1 MVPWERLPWVVGVR
15 RTRDGAP
22 NGVGVLVT
30 DRHVITCAHV
40 TVPRGRREPPDGPV
54 YVRFQHTA
62 ADPVPAVVAEGGW
75 HPQDSRDWTGDVAVL
90 ELRGPLPPEAR
101 PAPLVST
108 QDGIWGHTFHAYG
121 YPEGTHKWG
130 GVSTDGRCVGPA
142 ETEWIQLQAGSALGQ
157 EIAPGFSGSPVWDMT
172 LEGVIGIVVTRDRP
186 GEKRDPR
193 TGYAIP
199 VERLAHYWPPLT
211 ALIRRPEAAER
222 RERQA
227 EQDRQDRLE
236 SLLELPLRADGQL
249 PKIREIRFYDIGV
262 TPSKDLDRD
271 PDPPYAPRRREDALL
286 DRALASAPFILVTGD
301 SKAGKSRTLIE
312 LLRRRLPEARLVVPD
327 RTPSAPGA
335 LARLRLPTGG
345 DRAVLWLDDLDDYLQ
360 PGGVDLKVLGG
371 FARLDPPVTVV
382 ATLTSERLT
391 RVLSAKDEVSR
402 TARTVLGR
410 ATRIELSR
418 LFHEEDLPE
427 ARRLYED
434 EDFTDRGIGER
445 MVAAPLLEETYN
457 GGREGCPDGWAVVRA
472 AVDWQRMGCGAPLT
486 ESTLRALAAGYR
498 AAAPPH
504 RVLTDE
510 AFRTGL
516 AWAMRPVAGSIT
528 LLGQFP
534 GGTEPSYRAFAYL
547 PGYLDHRPVPEP
559 TAVPDHAWRHAVAT
573 VPTGDLLGVAFAA
586 FTREQGDIAVLAL
599 ERAHD
604 SGDGDVVA
612 WASLLLGEVA
622 LNALDVARARALLE
636 EAAGSGRADVVPLAQ
651 VDLAAV
657 LNLLGRCEEACHQLE
672 LALASHHPQA
682 VPLAQAGLGG
692 LLIEQGEPERARGL
706 LESALAS
713 GDPQSVPLA
722 EANLGGLLLRRGEMS
737 APRAAAKGKPGTA
750 PEDPPSPPLSR
761 PADATSRT
769 TEPAPRP
776 RGEPPGP
783 ITLPRAV
790 RDSALSQAVPLAQVN
805 LSALLLDRGELDRAR
820 TLLESAL
827 ASANPMVLPL
837 AQDGLGRL
845 LAQQGEFDLARP
857 LVEAAAASPFVFAAQ
872 NAQITAGWMLWVQ
885 GDKERGRAALE
896 RVADHSDLAQSLRA
910 RHQLALLLAT
920 DGDREGAAAELRRVA
935 DSGHES
941 WALLARV
948 DLGAVWTA
956 DGDHERAARVLTEVA
971 RSGHP
976 EQSARAADLLGDAL
990 AAQGEWAGAEGAYR
1004 RAIGSRH
1011 PVWAPLARLDLAMML
1026 VVCGDERAR
1035 GALQEIADSAE
1046 ADHAPRAADLLGD
1059 LLARRGD
1066 HGGAEAAYGR
1076 AIGSGHPHWSRVAR
1090 IDLALMLLDSD
1101 GPEKIDEAEAL
1112 LVTEVE
1118 AESFLSPLARCFLGQ
1133 LRVHQGN
1140 PVAGRELLESAA
1152 ASDSPEAV
1160 DIARLQLGKMAADAP
1175 DLAEAEHLFEAV
1187 LASGSAVAADL
1198 APLAKA
1204 HLGAVRLNRGD
1215 TGAALE
1221 MFDEPLT
1228 PEEADDLPAVLLGC
1242 GMELLDA
1249 GEIWA
1254 AEQYLARALDLGDAE
1269 VVPRARA
1276 GLGMAR
1282 LAHRE
1287 FAEALPLL
1295 ESALREAMAAGDPPA
1310 EHLARRYLGSALARL
1325 ERYEEAKAVL
1335 VPLARSADQEERPQ
1349 ALLLLGRLAADEGAH
1364 AEARAWFGQAVETD
1378 DATVVAAARV
1388 ALGETRASLGAGP
1401 ERERESEPVA
1411 GMEPVPVR
1419 EPVAGPAPVVEPS
1432 SAPQPPPPSPPSPP
1446 PPVSREPG
1454 LPAPLL
1460 VLLAQVAYGE
1470 GQPGE
1475 ARYWLERA
1483 EQAAREAGHAPDP
1496 AAGALPED
1504 LAEASNRPR
1513 TPSPDRI
1520 TGQEHGEEPS

>member
-1 MVPWERLPWVVGVR
+1 MVRWERLPWVVGVR

-40 TVPRGRREPPDGPV
+40 LVPQGRKEPPDGPV
-54 YVRFQHTA
+54 HVRFQHA
-62 ADPVPAVVAEGGW
+62 AAEDLVPAVVAEGGW
-75 HPQDSRDWTGDVAVL
+75 HPQDSRNWTGDVAVL
-90 ELRGPLPPEAR
+90 ELRGPLPPEAH

-108 QDGIWGHTFHAYG
+108 EGGTWGHAFHAYG

-142 ETEWIQLQAGSALGQ
+142 ETEWIQLQAGSELGQ

-199 VERLAHYWPPLT
+199 VETLARYWPPL
-211 ALIRRPEAAER
+211 AGLIHRPSAVER
-222 RERQA
+222 RERD
-227 EQDRQDRLE
+227 EEKDRQDRLE
-236 SLLELPLRADGQL
+236 SLLELPLRPDGQL
-249 PKIREIRFYDIGV
+249 PKAGEIRFYDIGV

-271 PDPPYAPRRREDALL
+271 PDPPYAPRSREDAEL
-286 DRALASAPFILVTGD
+286 DRALDSASFVLVTGD
-301 SKAGKSRTLIE
+301 SKVGKSRTLIE
-312 LLRRRLPEARLVVPD
+312 RLRRRSPEPRLVVPH
-327 RTPSAPGA
+327 RAPGAPGA

-360 PGGVDLKVLGG
+360 PGGVDLKVLEA

-410 ATRIELSR
+410 ATRIRLPR
-418 LFHEEDLPE
+418 LFDDEDLPE
-427 ARRLYED
+427 AARLYEG

-445 MVAAPLLEETYN
+445 MIAAPLLEETYN
-457 GGREGCPDGWAVVRA
+457 GGREGCPEGWAIVRA
-472 AVDWQRMGCGAPLT
+472 AVDWERMGCAAPLT
-486 ESTLRALAAGYR
+486 GTTLQELAAGYR
-498 AAAPPH
+498 AGVPPY

-516 AWAMRPVAGSIT
+516 DWAMRPVAGSIA

-534 GGTEPSYRAFAYL
+534 GTTEPCYRSFAYL

-559 TAVPDHAWRHAVAT
+559 VAVPEHAWRHAVAT

-586 FTREQGDIAVLAL
+586 FTREQADFAVLAL

-612 WASLLLGEVA
+612 WSAFLLGGAA
-622 LNALDVARARALLE
+622 LIAQDVERARALLE
-636 EAAGSGRADVVPLAQ
+636 EAVASGRTDVVPLAR

-657 LNLLGRCEEACHQLE
+657 LNLLGRCEEACRHLE

-692 LLIEQGEPERARGL
+692 LLIDRGEPERARTL

-713 GDPQSVPLA
+713 GDPHSVPLA

-737 APRAAAKGKPGTA
+737 APRATAKGKPGTV
-750 PEDPPSPPLSR
+750 PEDPPPPLSR
-761 PADATSRT
+761 PSDAAPSRT
-769 TEPAPRP
+769 GASTPRP

-790 RDSALSQAVPLAQVN
+790 RDSALAQAVPLAQVN
-805 LSALLLDRGELDRAR
+805 LSVLLLDQGELDRAR

-827 ASANPMVLPL
+827 SSGNSMVLPL

-857 LVEAAAASPFVFAAQ
+857 LVEAAAASPFAFAAQ
-872 NAQITAGWMLWVQ
+872 NAKITAGWMLWVQ

-896 RVADHSDLAQSLRA
+896 QVADHSDLAQSLRA

-941 WALLARV
+941 WAPLARV
-948 DLGAVWTA
+948 DLGAVRTA
-956 DGDHERAARVLTEVA
+956 AGDHEGAVALLTEVA

-990 AAQGEWAGAEGAYR
+990 TALGEWTGAESAYR
-1004 RAIGSRH
+1004 QAIGSEH
-1011 PVWAPLARLDLAMML
+1011 PVWAPVARLDLAVML
-1026 VVCGDERAR
+1026 VARGDERAR

-1046 ADHAPRAADLLGD
+1046 ADHAPHAADLLGD
-1059 LLARRGD
+1059 LLARQGD
-1066 HGGAEAAYGR
+1066 HAGAEDAYGR
-1076 AIGSGHPHWSRVAR
+1076 AVESGHPHWSRVAR
-1090 IDLALMLLDSD
+1090 IDLALMLTDSD
-1101 GPEKIDEAEAL
+1101 DPGRIARAEAL
-1112 LVTEVE
+1112 LVTEV
-1118 AESFLSPLARCFLGQ
+1118 AADSFLSPLARCFLGQ
-1133 LRVHQGN
+1133 LRVHQGR
-1140 PVAGRELLESAA
+1140 PAEGRELLESAV

-1175 DLAEAEHLFEAV
+1175 DLDTAEALFQAV
-1187 LASGSAVAADL
+1187 LASGSAVAGDL

-1204 HLGAVRLNRGD
+1204 HLGAVRLSRGD

-1221 MFDEPLT
+1221 LFDEPLT
-1228 PEEADDLPAVLLGC
+1228 PEEADDLPALLLGC

-1254 AEQYLARALDLGDAE
+1254 AEQYLGGALALDDAE
-1269 VVPRARA
+1269 VTPRARA

-1287 FAEALPLL
+1287 FAQAVSLL
-1295 ESALREAMAAGDPPA
+1295 ERALREALAAGDAPA
-1310 EHLARRYLGSALARL
+1310 EHLVRRYLGSALARL
-1325 ERYEEAKAVL
+1325 ERHEEAKAVL
-1335 VPLARSADQEERPQ
+1335 VPLARSTDREDRPQ
-1349 ALLLLGRLAADEGAH
+1349 ALLLLGRLAELDGAAD
-1364 AEARAWFGQAVETD
+1364 EARAWFAQAAETD
-1378 DATVVAAARV
+1378 DPTVVAAAGE
-1388 ALGETRASLGAGP
+1388 ALGEIPVL
-1401 ERERESEPVA
+1401 PVA
-1411 GMEPVPVR
+1411 PVPEVR
-1419 EPVAGPAPVVEPS
+1419 TPPVVQPAPLPP
-1432 SAPQPPPPSPPSPP
+1432 PQPGPPAS
-1446 PPVSREPG
+1446 
-1454 LPAPLL
+1454 LL

-1475 ARYWLERA
+1475 ARHWLERA
-1483 EQAAREAGHAPDP
+1483 GRAAREAGHAPDP
-1496 AAGALPED
+1496 AAGALLEE
-1504 LAEASNRPR
+1504 LTEASDRPF

-1520 TGQEHGEEPS
+1520 TGREHGEEAS

>member
-1 MVPWERLPWVVGVR
+1 MLPWERLPWVVGVR

-30 DRHVITCAHV
+30 DRHVLTCAHV
-40 TVPRGRREPPDGPV
+40 TVPQGREEPPDGPV

-75 HPQDSRDWTGDVAVL
+75 HPQDSRSRTGDVAVL

-108 QDGIWGHTFHAYG
+108 EGGIRGHEFHAYG
-121 YPEGTHKWG
+121 YPEGVHKWG
-130 GVSTDGRCVGPA
+130 GVSTEGRCVGPA
-142 ETEWIQLQAGSALGQ
+142 ETEWIQLQAGSVLGHG
-157 EIAPGFSGSPVWDMT
+157 IAPGFSGSPVWDTT
-172 LEGVIGIVVTRDRP
+172 LEGVIGIVVTRDKP
-186 GEKRDPR
+186 GEKRDVR

-199 VERLAHYWPPLT
+199 VERLAHYWPPL
-211 ALIRRPEAAER
+211 AGLIRRPAAAER
-222 RERQA
+222 RERQ
-227 EQDRQDRLE
+227 EERDRRDRLE

-249 PKIREIRFYDIGV
+249 PKVREIRFYDIGV

-312 LLRRRLPEARLVVPD
+312 LLRRRLPEARLVVPH

-382 ATLTSERLT
+382 ATLTSERLA
-391 RVLSAKDEVSR
+391 RVRSTTDEVSR
-402 TARTVLGR
+402 AARTVLGR
-410 ATRIELSR
+410 ATTIELSR
-418 LFHEEDLPE
+418 LFHEEDLAE
-427 ARRLYED
+427 ARRLYQD

-457 GGREGCPDGWAVVRA
+457 GGRDGCPEGWAVVRA
-472 AVDWQRMGCGAPLT
+472 AVDWQRMGCGAPLAET
-486 ESTLRALAAGYR
+486 TLRELATGYR
-498 AAAPPH
+498 AAVPPH

-528 LLGQFP
+528 LLDQFP

-547 PGYLDHRPVPEP
+547 PGYLDQRPVPEP

-604 SGDGDVVA
+604 SGGGDVVA

-622 LNALDVARARALLE
+622 LHAQDVVRARALLE

-657 LNLLGRCEEACHQLE
+657 LNLLGRCEEACRQLE

-682 VPLAQAGLGG
+682 VPLAQAELGG
-692 LLIEQGEPERARGL
+692 LLIAQGEPERARGL

-722 EANLGGLLLRRGEMS
+722 EANLGGLLLRQGELS
-737 APRAAAKGKPGTA
+737 APRTAAKGKPGTV
-750 PEDPPSPPLSR
+750 PEGHPPPG
-761 PADATSRT
+761 PADAALFRT
-769 TEPAPRP
+769 TGATPPRTADPASRP

-790 RDSALSQAVPLAQVN
+790 RDSALAQAVPLAQVN

-827 ASANPMVLPL
+827 ASGNPLVLPL

-885 GDKERGRAALE
+885 GDKEQGRAALE
-896 RVADHSDLAQSLRA
+896 QVAGHSDLAQSLRA

-920 DGDREGAAAELRRVA
+920 DGDRAGAAAELLRVA
-935 DSGHES
+935 GSGHES

-956 DGDHERAARVLTEVA
+956 DGDHERAVRVLTEVA
-971 RSGHP
+971 GSGHP

-990 AAQGEWAGAEGAYR
+990 TAQGEWARAERAYR

-1011 PVWAPLARLDLAMML
+1011 PVWAPVARLDLAMML
-1026 VVCGDERAR
+1026 VARGDERAR
-1035 GALQEIADSAE
+1035 GALQEIADSDE
-1046 ADHAPRAADLLGD
+1046 TDHGPHAADLLGD

-1066 HGGAEAAYGR
+1066 HAGAEAAYGR
-1076 AIGSGHPHWSRVAR
+1076 AVGSGHPHWSRVAR

-1101 GPEKIDEAEAL
+1101 DPEKIDKAEAL
-1112 LVTEVE
+1112 LVTEVA

-1133 LRVHQGN
+1133 LRVHQGD
-1140 PVAGRELLESAA
+1140 PAAGRELLESAA

-1160 DIARLQLGKMAADAP
+1160 DIARLQLGKMAADVP
-1175 DLAEAEHLFEAV
+1175 DLAGAESLFEAV
-1187 LASGSAVAADL
+1187 LGSGSAVAADL

-1204 HLGAVRLNRGD
+1204 HLGAVRLSRGD
-1215 TGAALE
+1215 TGAALA

-1228 PEEADDLPAVLLGC
+1228 PEEADDLPVVLLGC

-1254 AEQYLARALDLGDAE
+1254 AEQYLGRALDTGDAE
-1269 VVPRARA
+1269 VTPRALA

-1295 ESALREAMAAGDPPA
+1295 ESALREAVAAGDEPA
-1310 EHLARRYLGSALARL
+1310 ECLTRRYLGSALARL

-1335 VPLARSADQEERPQ
+1335 VPLARSTDREDRPQ
-1349 ALLLLGRLAADEGAH
+1349 ALLLLGRLAEIEGAY
-1364 AEARAWFGQAVETD
+1364 AEARAWFGRAAGTD
-1378 DATVVAAARV
+1378 DATVVAARA
-1388 ALGETRASLGAGP
+1388 ALGEIPGSSVPAP
-1401 ERERESEPVA
+1401 EPVRI
-1411 GMEPVPVR
+1411 GVLEPEPEP
-1419 EPVAGPAPVVEPS
+1419 EPVAGPTPVVEAPS
-1432 SAPQPPPPSPPSPP
+1432 ALRPPLSPL
-1446 PPVSREPG
+1446 PPVPG
-1454 LPAPLL
+1454 GPGPSASLL

-1475 ARYWLERA
+1475 ARHWLERA
-1483 EQAAREAGHAPDP
+1483 ERAAREAGHVADP
-1496 AAGALPED
+1496 AAGALLEE
-1504 LAEASNRPR
+1504 LTEASNRPR
-1513 TPSPDRI
+1513 TPSRDRI